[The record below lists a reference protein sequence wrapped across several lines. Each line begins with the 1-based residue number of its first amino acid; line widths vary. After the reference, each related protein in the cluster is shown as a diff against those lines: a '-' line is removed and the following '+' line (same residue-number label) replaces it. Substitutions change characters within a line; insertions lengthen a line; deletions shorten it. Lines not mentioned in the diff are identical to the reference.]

1 MLLKALVKVPV
12 EPLFSAAERLPS
24 ALAAPEFLL
33 ALLSLLSVIV
43 VVVAVDVVVVVVV
56 VSAFA
61 EAVLALLS
69 VLVLV
74 LTLLLLLS
82 VSVVAM
88 LLVLPPS
95 VVCELSTCAD
105 AAVLKPKAKAMA
117 DAMSVNFMKYS
128 PDVG

>member
-1 MLLKALVKVPV
+1 
-12 EPLFSAAERLPS
+12 
-24 ALAAPEFLL
+24 
-33 ALLSLLSVIV
+33 
-43 VVVAVDVVVVVVV
+43 
-56 VSAFA
+56 
-61 EAVLALLS
+61 VLALLS

-128 PDVG
+128 PDVECDDGPKPGLNCVAARRRST